1 MKKLLTILLVSIL
14 ALTLVACGG
23 PKEEDVAIDI
33 DAVKSDL
40 EAANLVTDT
49 LSPVN
54 ENVLSNVLTLNAEN
68 IESYHMY
75 MGSGATAEEY
85 GVFKCTSSDAA
96 KEIADKLQARVEAQK
111 TVYADYAPD
120 AIPRLD
126 NAVIRQKGVYVA
138 YVVAEN
144 HAEALKIIDGYF
156 K

>member
-1 MKKLLTILLVSIL
+1 MKKFLTILLVSIL
-14 ALTLVACGG
+14 TLTLVACGG
-23 PKEEDVAIDI
+23 PGEEDVAIDI
-33 DAVKSDL
+33 DAVKNDL
-40 EAANLVTDT
+40 DGANLVTDT

-54 ENVLSNVLTLNAEN
+54 ENVLSGVLTLNPEN

-96 KEIADKLQARVEAQK
+96 KEVVDKLQARVEARK
-111 TVYADYAPD
+111 KEFADYAPD

-126 NAVIRQKGVYVA
+126 NAVIRQKGAYVA
-138 YVVAEN
+138 YAVAEN